1 MQLHR
6 LLRLLLPLLVLP
18 SASAFGAPSEDI
30 VVSSFGASR
39 LDESLFGLDD
49 GWGQLDEHAFD
60 VAFDVRQ
67 GLGLVLDERRHV
79 VSVAAATPAEDTRM
93 IRAGDVVVSAD
104 CLPEDADM
112 DAWFDAGYDADGAD
126 GASRAGRAGGVDDG
140 GVEEARRWT
149 AHNGT
154 CHMRL
159 RPADGRARI
168 PSATTDYTVRF
179 EARRLGLRLV
189 PVAGGGVA
197 VMDFA
202 RAENGELLPAE
213 ASRSIVQGDQLMAVN
228 GVRVAHKAL
237 DDVARHLQHEALPL
251 VVRFRP
257 GSRSVDRVDYTLQF
271 PRTELVGLLL
281 SPAFI
286 VLGFASRSPAQL
298 SGQIAVGDKLVLVD
312 GQPVTP
318 RVVQSLDVLA
328 PTEVLRCHGKGHGK
342 GHGRG
347 GAEGAEGDGTGGAA
361 LELARYCAVEKA
373 PPPTSQRRLLFRPAV
388 ALRELDVVA
397 PTDPPILPHARGAL
411 PPSGAGEG
419 AGSAGGNVTGLG
431 PEHNAAVGA
440 VRTAGTDDDST
451 SSAAAAHPVPPPS
464 PRIEGSG
471 MIHVVDINSLPPVFV
486 GNLTSLPALFGPP
499 APRKAHLFKLA
510 LMRPTN
516 GCTVRMDQLNTAKAR
531 LQGSMAVAVRGG
543 CTFAQKAINA
553 MLQGASAIIIVNNQ
567 GQPMVRMPGGD
578 DGSQVSITA
587 AMVDHASGQ
596 WLQRELKRSSATAT
610 LAAAMCI
617 GAACD
622 QDQIPL
628 PSANDANWAA
638 GGATLEI
645 GEGGTGR
652 GEGGRDGEGES
663 TTAMLL
669 ASLASLGTLDSAPGR
684 LPRTPEDRRPGRSG
698 SGGRGAG
705 RRVKNGQH
713 GRNGLHGQNEQHGQG
728 GPSATGQGKETGR
741 RTTTDT
747 HHQERAGA
755 AGVGSIASP
764 RNATEGTEWKFE
776 FMQSCNCGQ
785 DTPLVPTAAK
795 GKGSTDRSAARRRR
809 RRGDGAE
816 RCPVGGLPAFAR
828 LVVAEPAQ
836 ACEPLTRQR
845 LAGANAGA
853 NASGVGERGRV
864 VEVGVGGDGS
874 PHGANTAAFVLVEH
888 GGCPLSTK
896 IRHAVASGAAGV
908 ILVSKSRCLDTPR
921 LECGGGEGRGSGGG
935 GSRTVQTVGK
945 EPLLEAG
952 SRSASHPFVANG
964 HATVPLLHITGSSGA
979 ELTRVIRQRQRGDS
993 SGGAVSHITIAL
1005 DGSTS
1010 LYKGVDNDSVSRQW
1024 MQLARLKAWDR
1035 WPRDKEERSKVYRH
1049 LAARV
1054 DPRRNEGAPE
1064 RNTCLQHLW
1073 HGVHVYFAH
1082 QASKW

>member
-1 MQLHR
+1 MQLH
-6 LLRLLLPLLVLP
+6 LLHRLLLPLLLLP
-18 SASAFGAPSEDI
+18 PASAFGAPSVHAEDI
-30 VVSSFGASR
+30 VAASFGASR
-39 LDESLFGLDD
+39 LDDSLFGLDD

-93 IRAGDVVVSAD
+93 ILAGDVVVSAD

-112 DAWFDAGYDADGAD
+112 DEWFDAGYGADGVD
-126 GASRAGRAGGVDDG
+126 GASRAGGVDG
-140 GVEEARRWT
+140 GVEEARRRT
-149 AHNGT
+149 SHNGT

-168 PSATTDYTVRF
+168 QSATTDYTVRF
-179 EARRLGLRLV
+179 AARRLGVRLV

-213 ASRSIVQGDQLMAVN
+213 ASRSIVQGDLLMAVN

-271 PRTELVGLLL
+271 PRTKLVGLLL

-298 SGQIAVGDKLVLVD
+298 SGQISVGDKLVLID
-312 GQPVTP
+312 GQPATP

-328 PTEVLRCHGKGHGK
+328 PTEVLRCHGKGRGK
-342 GHGRG
+342 GHGG
-347 GAEGAEGDGTGGAA
+347 GGGEGGGKGATP
-361 LELARYCAVEKA
+361 ELARYCAVEKA

-419 AGSAGGNVTGLG
+419 AGSAGGDVTGLG

-440 VRTAGTDDDST
+440 VGTAGTDDDP
-451 SSAAAAHPVPPPS
+451 SSAAAAHSVLPPS
-464 PRIEGSG
+464 PRVEGAG

-486 GNLTSLPALFGPP
+486 GNLTSLPALFGPR

-516 GCTVRMDQLNTAKAR
+516 GCTVRMDQLNTVKAR

-543 CTFAQKAINA
+543 CTFAQKATNA

-622 QDQIPL
+622 QDQVPL

-645 GEGGTGR
+645 GDGGTGR
-652 GEGGRDGEGES
+652 GKGGRDGEGET

-698 SGGRGAG
+698 GEGRG
-705 RRVKNGQH
+705 VTNGQDGQNGPH
-713 GRNGLHGQNEQHGQG
+713 GRNLQRGRNGHHGQQD
-728 GPSATGQGKETGR
+728 GPSATGQRKEAGR

-747 HHQERAGA
+747 HRQERPGI

-764 RNATEGTEWKFE
+764 RNVTDGTEWKFE

-785 DTPLVPTAAK
+785 DTPLVPPAAK
-795 GKGSTDRSAARRRR
+795 GKGLTDRSAARRRR

-816 RCPVGGLPAFAR
+816 RCPVAGLPAFAR
-828 LVVAEPAQ
+828 LVVAEPAR

-845 LAGANAGA
+845 PAGA
-853 NASGVGERGRV
+853 NASGVGGHVGERGRG

-921 LECGGGEGRGSGGG
+921 LECGGVEGRGSGVG
-935 GSRTVQTVGK
+935 GSGTVQTVGK

-1005 DGSTS
+1005 DGSTV

-1035 WPRDKEERSKVYRH
+1035 WPRDKEERSTVYRH